1 MVSFSSCVSTR
12 AVGLRLFQNEI
23 YLKYKARCFLNNC
36 CHLADT
42 RYRSFNVFRTRV
54 GKLFR
59 SHNTIFPK
67 VHVKTWLRQN
77 NSRIPLH
84 FKGFSASD
92 RHCTFYEMKNKICAK
107 KRRHPNIQK
116 CLKLIR
122 TLNCYWVLLRH
133 VWMLG
138 CHRFLGF
145 FLHW

>member
-84 FKGFSASD
+84 FKGFSAIV
-92 RHCTFYEMKNKICAK
+92 F
-107 KRRHPNIQK
+107 
-116 CLKLIR
+116 
-122 TLNCYWVLLRH
+122 W
-133 VWMLG
+133 
-138 CHRFLGF
+138 GF
-145 FLHW
+145 FCTGKGRPHVGDPDNFPRVETFDFFQARCYEFQFYYLQKLQQMHR